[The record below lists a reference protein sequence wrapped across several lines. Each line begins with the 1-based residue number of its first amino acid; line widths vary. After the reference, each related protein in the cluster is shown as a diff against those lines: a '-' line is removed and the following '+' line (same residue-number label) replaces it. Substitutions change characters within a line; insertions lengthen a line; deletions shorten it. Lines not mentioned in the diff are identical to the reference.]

1 MLEVGTGANH
11 ARRKHIQALRGK
23 TRSLEV
29 LQVDHTG
36 PNATNADVKFIASRN
51 TQLREVVLHRATK
64 VGDKGVIHIVRNCPS
79 IAVIKITGSES
90 GLISGNFAGFL
101 SQPDVINSRTD
112 LQAICLEDQPT
123 DESMIKRVFKKWRK
137 LLISIGTT
145 VGSHKQS
152 RYWLGGKRL
161 EEEEERA
168 LGNMGYRLPRVEENT
183 SHWVAGPS
191 EHKQSNANTSCP
203 APLETEQNDT
213 TMSSTGDADSFGY
226 SAAESGSEKE
236 EDDEGEE
243 DNDEDDKDDKDDE
256 DAWTSDDSDDILG
269 YDPEED
275 EYNHAIRT
283 GRRSAPVYEPYE
295 PAKVPPS
302 NSLYYASEYAWETQ
316 WPADSKRTGIQK
328 IDFSEQI
335 HVTE

>member
-1 MLEVGTGANH
+1 MLEIGTGANH

-29 LQVDHTG
+29 LQIDHTG

-79 IAVIKITGSES
+79 IAIIKITGSES

-101 SQPDVINSRTD
+101 SQRDVVNSHTD
-112 LQAICLEDQPT
+112 LQAIYLEDQPT
-123 DESMIKRVFKKWRK
+123 DESMIKRVSKKWRK
-137 LLISIGTT
+137 LLISTGTT

-161 EEEEERA
+161 KEEEERA
-168 LGNMGYRLPRVEENT
+168 LGDMGYRLPRVEENT
-183 SHWVAGPS
+183 SHSVAGPS
-191 EHKQSNANTSCP
+191 EHKQSNGNTSCP
-203 APLETEQNDT
+203 APLEIGQADT

-226 SAAESGSEKE
+226 TAAESGNEKE
-236 EDDEGEE
+236 EDDKGEEE
-243 DNDEDDKDDKDDE
+243 DNEDDQN
-256 DAWTSDDSDDILG
+256 AWTSDDSDDILG

-275 EYNHAIRT
+275 EYNHVIRN
-283 GRRSAPVYEPYE
+283 GRRPAPVYEPYE

-302 NSLYYASEYAWETQ
+302 KSLYYASENAWETQ
-316 WPADSKRTGIQK
+316 WPADIKRTDMQK
-328 IDFSEQI
+328 IQFSENI
-335 HVTE
+335 RVTE